1 VSNMSNRKKI
11 KIKTD
16 QRKKR
21 FLAGILLLISCCIVL
36 TLIILIKPILK
47 PVYEIESKVEDVEK
61 SKKENTSD
69 YKTTGWLKVQGTNID
84 LPVIGFEDM
93 NQTVPVELGNYAW
106 NLDKEEK
113 FRNKVN
119 IMGHNILNLS
129 SSPKIN
135 LEYFSRFDD
144 LMSFVYY
151 DFAKENRYIQY
162 TVDGK
167 DYLYKIFAVNFE
179 TSYLVELYHDGN
191 YTKKEMKDLIK
202 RYKEKSIYNYDID
215 VDENDDIISVMT
227 CTRFFGTDRSITFM
241 VNGRLVRENEKID
254 NYKIEKSD
262 NYKEVEKNMKGD
274 EVNEEA

>member
-119 IMGHNILNLS
+119 IMGHNILNDDVVKLFKYCDEMYNGIDIPDFS
-129 SSPKIN
+129 ISDLQTTLFELTETPAGIN
-135 LEYFSRFDD
+135 
-144 LMSFVYY
+144 
-151 DFAKENRYIQY
+151 N
-162 TVDGK
+162 
-167 DYLYKIFAVNFE
+167 
-179 TSYLVELYHDGN
+179 
-191 YTKKEMKDLIK
+191 
-202 RYKEKSIYNYDID
+202 
-215 VDENDDIISVMT
+215 
-227 CTRFFGTDRSITFM
+227 
-241 VNGRLVRENEKID
+241 
-254 NYKIEKSD
+254 
-262 NYKEVEKNMKGD
+262 KEVY
-274 EVNEEA
+274 EAVLLE

>member
-1 VSNMSNRKKI
+1 MSNKKKI
-11 KIKTD
+11 NSKTN

-21 FLAGILLLISCCIVL
+21 FLAGIILLISCCLVL
-36 TLIILIKPILK
+36 TLIIIIKPTIK
-47 PVYEIESKVEDVEK
+47 PVYKIESKVEDVEK
-61 SKKENTSD
+61 SKKENTSE
-69 YKTTGWLKVQGTNID
+69 YKTIGWLKVQGTNID

-113 FRNKVN
+113 FTNKIN

-129 SSPKIN
+129 SKPEVN

-167 DYLYKIFAVNFE
+167 DYLYKIFAVDFE
-179 TSYLVELYHDGN
+179 TSYLVEMYHSGN
-191 YTKKEMKDLIK
+191 HTKKEMKDLIK
-202 RYKEKSIYNYDID
+202 RYQEKSIYKYD
-215 VDENDDIISVMT
+215 VDVNEDDDIISVMT
-227 CTRFFGTDRSITFM
+227 CTRFFGTDRHITFM
-241 VNGRLVRENEKID
+241 VNGRLVRENERID